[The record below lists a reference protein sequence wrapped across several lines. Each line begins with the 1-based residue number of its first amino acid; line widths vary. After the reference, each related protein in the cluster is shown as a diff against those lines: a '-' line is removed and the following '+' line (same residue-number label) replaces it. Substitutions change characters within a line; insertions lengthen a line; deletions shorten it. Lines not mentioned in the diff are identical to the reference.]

1 MDRNKIIIIGCPGS
15 GKSTFARRLH
25 DVTGLPIYHLDN
37 LFWKPDRT
45 HISREEFDAR
55 LNEYMQEDSWI
66 IDGNY
71 SRTYEMRIAAC
82 DTVIFL
88 DYGEEVCMQGI
99 TNRVGKVREDM
110 PWIEDEL
117 DPELAEMVQQYETQN
132 KPVLQD
138 LFRKYPEK
146 EVITFYN
153 RDEAMKWLVSE
164 YMIVP
169 VAEDNIIE
177 AACIHSISWQESHR
191 AFCNEA
197 FILKH
202 DVEHQAE
209 YIRNKIANG
218 SKFYMLCGKQPI
230 AVVSITDGLIEDLYV
245 LPELQ
250 RQGYG
255 TALLDYV
262 ITLICREGITP
273 TLWILENNF
282 GAERLYRRKGFVP
295 SGKQNT
301 ITGKLSEIEFLYK
314 GL

>member
-1 MDRNKIIIIGCPGS
+1 MDRKRIIIIGCPGS

-37 LFWKPDRT
+37 LFWKADRT
-45 HISREEFDAR
+45 HISRDEFDAR
-55 LNEYMQEDSWI
+55 LNEYMQGDRWI

-82 DTVIFL
+82 DTVIVL

-117 DPELAEMVQQYETQN
+117 DPELVEMVQQYETQN

-153 RDEAMKWLVSE
+153 RDEAMKWLASE
-164 YMIVP
+164 YMVIP
-169 VAEDNIIE
+169 VDEDNLI
-177 AACIHSISWQESHR
+177 AAARIHSISWQESHR
-191 AFCNEA
+191 AFCDEA
-197 FILKH
+197 FILEH
-202 DVEHQAE
+202 DVDHQTE
-209 YIRNKIANG
+209 YIRGKMKDG
-218 SKFYMLCGKQPI
+218 SRFYLLCDKEPM

-245 LPELQ
+245 LPEQ
-250 RQGYG
+250 QNQGYG

-262 ITLICREGITP
+262 ISLIQKEGITP
-273 TLWILENNF
+273 TLWILENNE
-282 GAERLYRRKGFVP
+282 GAERLYRRKGFEP
-295 SGKQNT
+295 TGNQNA
-301 ITGKLSEIEFLYK
+301 ITGKLSEIEYIYK
-314 GL
+314 G

>member
-1 MDRNKIIIIGCPGS
+1 MVVLIDTNVAINYLTNRTDENS
-15 GKSTFARRLH
+15 VASSRLM
-25 DVTGLPIYHLDN
+25 TLCGE
-37 LFWKPDRT
+37 RT
-45 HISREEFDAR
+45 VEG
-55 LNEYMQEDSWI
+55 Y
-66 IDGNY
+66 
-71 SRTYEMRIAAC
+71 IAAHSIP
-82 DTVIFL
+82 TIW
-88 DYGEEVCMQGI
+88 Y
-99 TNRVGKVREDM
+99 
-110 PWIEDEL
+110 
-117 DPELAEMVQQYETQN
+117 
-132 KPVLQD
+132 VL
-138 LFRKYPEK
+138 RKYPEK

-153 RDEAMKWLVSE
+153 RDDAMKWLISE

-169 VAEDNIIE
+169 VDEDNIIE

-202 DVEHQAE
+202 DTDHQAE

-218 SKFYMLCGKQPI
+218 SKFYMLCDKQSM

-273 TLWILENNF
+273 TLWILESNF
-282 GAERLYRRKGFVP
+282 GAEHLYRRKGFVP